1 MCESQRPSLLPSGA
15 IMMNRARW
23 SNPFVL
29 LLCGAVLATLVSA
42 SGDVPPVIRPGAM
55 GGGITLLPNGW
66 KIAPAGQHVQVGSLP
81 LAMVESP
88 DGRSL
93 YVSSNGYMKPA
104 ITIVDVKAQ
113 RVSDVIVLDHAWLGL
128 AWHPDGKRLYV
139 SGAGNNTVHDLRLNE
154 RRPVPDV
161 DENSPNRPEEPRLT
175 HGPDL
180 VLGRPMEIPAPGSN
194 RPEPVPQS

>member
-1 MCESQRPSLLPSGA
+1 MSVTRCRRSRWGLSL
-15 IMMNRARW
+15 
-23 SNPFVL
+23 VL
-29 LLCGAVLATLVSA
+29 VTVFAALAS
-42 SGDVPPVIRPGAM
+42 SYGDVPASLRPGPL

-66 KIAPAGQHVQVGSLP
+66 KIAPAGRHLQVGSLP

-93 YVSSNGYMKPA
+93 YIASNGYMKPA

-139 SGAGNNTVHDLRLNE
+139 SGAGNNTVHELRLNE
-154 RRPVPDV
+154 RRTSARDPD
-161 DENSPNRPEEPRLT
+161 EPSARPEEPRLT
-175 HGPDL
+175 RGPDL
-180 VLGRPMEIPAPGSN
+180 VLGRPMEPPAQGPLQN
-194 RPEPVPQS
+194 PVRQQY